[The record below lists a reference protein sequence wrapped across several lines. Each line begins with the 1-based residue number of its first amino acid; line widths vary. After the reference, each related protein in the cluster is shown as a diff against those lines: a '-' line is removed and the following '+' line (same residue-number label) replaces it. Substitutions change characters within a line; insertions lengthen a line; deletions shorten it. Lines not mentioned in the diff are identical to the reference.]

1 MLRPSFLLPEEDE
14 KEYTEL
20 LVALEN
26 EYKPA
31 GPTECFLVS
40 EIAEAQCRLRRI
52 TSVEGDLLQA
62 TGARYLADAYAKAC
76 DHLGKL
82 SRYESTLRRN
92 WYRAVKELRTIQ
104 KEKQKASTAR
114 DELKPIPISKPVDD
128 LKPIARP
135 KPPAQSNAVN
145 HSKPIDALT
154 PVDPVQ
160 TRNQTKPIA
169 TANGRNHSKPIERAN
184 RSRPGSALMSENG

>member
-62 TGARYLADAYAKAC
+62 TGARYLADGLCQSLRSPRQAQPLRVHPATQLVPRRQGATHHPERETKGLNGTRRIKANS
-76 DHLGKL
+76 HF
-82 SRYESTLRRN
+82 
-92 WYRAVKELRTIQ
+92 
-104 KEKQKASTAR
+104 KAR
-114 DELKPIPISKPVDD
+114 
-128 LKPIARP
+128 
-135 KPPAQSNAVN
+135 
-145 HSKPIDALT
+145 
-154 PVDPVQ
+154 
-160 TRNQTKPIA
+160 
-169 TANGRNHSKPIERAN
+169 
-184 RSRPGSALMSENG
+184 